1 MVELM
6 KGASTA
12 PPTPGRRQR
21 GHAPERDLKAV
32 YSSHPDEWEEVSLG
46 GNGPAYRDRF
56 VPSTEPDFNGT
67 QLDVVSHYGYAVFE
81 SDDDISSPDAS
92 GSMDPDRSL
101 AFDWARFPAPAIGL
115 SG

>member
-1 MVELM
+1 M
-6 KGASTA
+6 
-12 PPTPGRRQR
+12 
-21 GHAPERDLKAV
+21 
-32 YSSHPDEWEEVSLG
+32 
-46 GNGPAYRDRF
+46 YRDSF

-92 GSMDPDRSL
+92 GSMDPGRSL